1 MRRPPHTP
9 VPDNDA
15 IETAAADWLARR
27 DRGLSPEEAEQFAA
41 WEAADARHTA
51 ELTRLDATWRLLD
64 TADEV
69 PDIMQLAHEMEATEK
84 RPTARRRWRPWALA
98 AAGLGVA
105 AVLAMTWTAFL
116 RAPWLLE
123 TAGRAPAAAAG
134 NRSYHVVP
142 GAAQRLTLADGTLV
156 ELNADSA
163 VNTAFSATERT
174 VQVLRGEAHFAVVK
188 DAVRPFVVHAGNVTV
203 RAVGTAFNVRID
215 STAVEV
221 LVTEGR
227 VRVDDAARGES
238 LLAPAT
244 ATASPP
250 LAAPATLSAGQRVV
264 VSAEEPTPASPITA
278 TPADIERLLAWRSPQ
293 LVFERTSLEDAVA
306 AFNSFNRCQL
316 VLGDPAL
323 RTRRLGGTFRADNLE
338 AFVRLLEKG
347 FNIVADTSD
356 GRAIVLHAAAARQKD

>member
-244 ATASPP
+244 AT
-250 LAAPATLSAGQRVV
+250 
-264 VSAEEPTPASPITA
+264 
-278 TPADIERLLAWRSPQ
+278 PADIERLLAWRSPQ